1 MPLFTKALALTAA
14 LTFIGGAHA
23 KLDLNSKDNTVVYW
37 GKHWCT
43 NGRRAEQGLI
53 LEQDRTRLGQR
64 ATKTSTT

>member
-37 GKHWCT
+37 GKRPGL
-43 NGRRAEQGLI
+43 NEGRE
-53 LEQDRTRLGQR
+53 E
-64 ATKTSTT
+64 